1 MVVLSTPGWSVM
13 SGEDPERRTDVGS
26 SQTPARLG
34 VPSTES
40 TMSVPRRTTRPQL
53 PDHCHQNA
61 VVHPAAAAVHLRRL
75 LQTACHQVTQV
86 PSRPPAGR
94 YPGLRVPKLA
104 PRRPARR
111 TQQCAVTTKN
121 ARAQGTHGTQRH
133 MDHTDEPHKHPSQR
147 TSIPTHKITH
157 TRTTARRP
165 TSLEPTEPAEPTE
178 LRGRLRKLKRLP
190 PANPTGIVLVRSRC
204 ERVLPSRSHIL

>member
-1 MVVLSTPGWSVM
+1 MCLDEPRDRDHQSQLQPADCMVVLSTPGWSVM

-111 TQQCAVTTKN
+111 TAMRRPPRGSGVVW
-121 ARAQGTHGTQRH
+121 RH
-133 MDHTDEPHKHPSQR
+133 PMELFCFRRRMIRHATSKLR
-147 TSIPTHKITH
+147 TSDVPN
-157 TRTTARRP
+157 
-165 TSLEPTEPAEPTE
+165 LF
-178 LRGRLRKLKRLP
+178 
-190 PANPTGIVLVRSRC
+190 
-204 ERVLPSRSHIL
+204 